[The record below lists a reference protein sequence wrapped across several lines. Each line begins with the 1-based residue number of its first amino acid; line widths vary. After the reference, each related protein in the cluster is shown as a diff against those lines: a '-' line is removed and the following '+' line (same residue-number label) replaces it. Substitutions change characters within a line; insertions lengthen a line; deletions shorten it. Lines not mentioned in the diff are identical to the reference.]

1 MLNMLI
7 SAISQGFLW
16 AILGIG
22 IYTTYRILNFPDL
35 TAEGSFPL
43 GAAVAVTAIVSGMHP
58 VVATVVAV
66 FAGMAAG
73 LVTGLLFTKGK
84 VPVIL
89 SGILVMSGLHSVML
103 FVMQRPNLSLLNSPK
118 IYDALAGLPN
128 YFDVVIVGIG
138 TLILV
143 VSGLLFFF
151 YTSKGQA
158 YIATGDNESMARS
171 LGIQTDNM
179 KILGLV
185 VSNGI
190 IALSGALIAQSN
202 GYADVNGGIGI
213 IVIGL
218 ASIII
223 AEVVFKEVTLGERLV
238 TIVIGSVLY
247 QLLLLAVIR
256 FGFDTTYIRI
266 FSSSILA
273 VFLMTPQLRKGL
285 KLDRLSGKEE
295 RA

>member
-1 MLNMLI
+1 MFI
-7 SAISQGFLW
+7 SAIAQGFLW

-22 IYTTYRILNFPDL
+22 IFTTYRILNFPDL
-35 TAEGSFPL
+35 TVEGSFPL
-43 GAAVAVTAIVSGMHP
+43 GSAVAVTAIVSGMHP
-58 VVATVVAV
+58 LAATGLAIL
-66 FAGMAAG
+66 AGMGAG
-73 LVTGLLFTKGK
+73 LVTGLLYTKGK

-103 FVMQRPNLSLLNSPK
+103 YVMRRPNLSLLNQPR
-118 IYDALAGLPN
+118 IYDAFADLPN

-138 TLILV
+138 VLILV
-143 VSGLLFFF
+143 VSSLLFFF

-171 LGIQTDNM
+171 LGIRTDNM

-185 VSNGI
+185 LSNGI
-190 IALSGALIAQSN
+190 IALAGALIAQSN
-202 GYADVNGGIGI
+202 GYADVNGGIGV

-223 AEVVFKEVTLGERLV
+223 AEVVFKEVTLGERLL

-247 QLLLLAVIR
+247 QLLLLGVIR
-256 FGFDTTYIRI
+256 LGFDTTYIRI
-266 FSSSILA
+266 FSSTILA

-285 KLDRLSGKEE
+285 KMDMFTGKEE
-295 RA
+295 RI

>member
-1 MLNMLI
+1 MFI
-7 SAISQGFLW
+7 SAIAQGFLW

-22 IYTTYRILNFPDL
+22 IFTTYRILNFPDL
-35 TAEGSFPL
+35 TVEGSFPL
-43 GAAVAVTAIVSGMHP
+43 GSAVAVTAIVSGMHP
-58 VVATVVAV
+58 LAATGLAIL
-66 FAGMAAG
+66 AGMGAG
-73 LVTGLLFTKGK
+73 LVTGLLYTKGK

-103 FVMQRPNLSLLNSPK
+103 YVMQRPNLSLLNQPR
-118 IYDALAGLPN
+118 IYDAFADLPN

-138 TLILV
+138 VLILV
-143 VSGLLFFF
+143 VSSLLFFF

-171 LGIQTDNM
+171 LGIRTDNM

-185 VSNGI
+185 LSNGI
-190 IALSGALIAQSN
+190 IALAGALIAQSN
-202 GYADVNGGIGI
+202 GYADVNGGIGV

-223 AEVVFKEVTLGERLV
+223 AEVVFKEVTLGERLL

-247 QLLLLAVIR
+247 QLLLLGVIR
-256 FGFDTTYIRI
+256 LGFDTTYIRI
-266 FSSSILA
+266 FSSTILA

-285 KLDRLSGKEE
+285 KMDMFTGKEE
-295 RA
+295 RI

>member
-1 MLNMLI
+1 MFI
-7 SAISQGFLW
+7 SAIAQGFLW

-22 IYTTYRILNFPDL
+22 IFTTYRILNFPDL
-35 TAEGSFPL
+35 TVEGSFPL
-43 GAAVAVTAIVSGMHP
+43 GSAVAVTAIVSGIHP
-58 VVATVVAV
+58 FVATLLAIL
-66 FAGMAAG
+66 AGMAAG
-73 LVTGLLFTKGK
+73 LVTGLLYTKGK

-89 SGILVMSGLHSVML
+89 SGILVMSGLHSVIL
-103 FVMQRPNLSLLNSPK
+103 FVMQRPNLSLLNYPK
-118 IYDALAGLPN
+118 LYDLFTGLPN
-128 YFDVVIVGIG
+128 YFDVIFIGLLALTLVI
-138 TLILV
+138 
-143 VSGLLFFF
+143 SGLLFFF

-171 LGIQTDNM
+171 IGIKTDNM

-185 VSNGI
+185 FANGV
-190 IALSGALIAQSN
+190 IALSGALIAQDN

-223 AEVVFKEVTLGERLV
+223 AEVIFKEVTLGERLL

-247 QLLLLAVIR
+247 QLLLLAVIQL
-256 FGFDTTYIRI
+256 GFDTTYIRL

-273 VFLMTPQLRKGL
+273 LFLMSPQLRKGL
-285 KLDRLSGKEE
+285 KLTGFSGRRE
-295 RA
+295 